1 TGKLEFEDLIKRV
14 AAADIFCFP
23 TKYPEGLPTCMLEA
37 MAAGLYSITSSCG
50 GAKEVIADDSYGRI
64 MDSCDEK
71 AVMNEL
77 RTTLLM
83 DGGERR
89 KIAENGRRR
98 VKEFFTWDNTVR
110 EMERIF
116 EEICR

>member
-1 TGKLEFEDLIKRV
+1 
-14 AAADIFCFP
+14 
-23 TKYPEGLPTCMLEA
+23 
-37 MAAGLYSITSSCG
+37 
-50 GAKEVIADDSYGRI
+50 EVIVNDSYGRI

-71 AVMNEL
+71 DVMHEL
-77 RTTLLM
+77 RKALLM
-83 DGGERR
+83 DSEERR
-89 KIAENGRRR
+89 NIAENGRRR